1 MQPSTTTAVA
11 VISPR
16 CEPPTAINAE
26 SRAAFMFC
34 VAAASNAS
42 LAARCPHEYWA
53 VSPSLLSPLAY
64 RSCRIVHNATA
75 PILGCVASS
84 VQTTSHAS
92 RTDRTTL
99 SFFSA
104 SFSALSFFDGTKK
117 TSKMREKYRLRAMD
131 RADWLDP
138 VSLSRVDRL
147 VVALADPAE
156 LRRHRAY
163 QTDSE
168 AGLRDYPN
176 LVLEM
181 PCFAHPIIHEERPY
195 PGVPGGGGGGTG
207 AGGGGGGGGSGGAVM
222 IGAAGAAQPVQAVA
236 PMPAAAGADGTLA
249 AAGCEAAG
257 GMGEGGR
264 SWGDSDLLAGGGSG
278 AFLLVSDF
286 EMEEDNPVE
295 HKYRKL
301 AHDQL
306 RGLVDPELKPNRD
319 ERHRIDDLVA
329 GRQDHLAMEEKDLL
343 WKFRFCLTD
352 NKR

>member
-1 MQPSTTTAVA
+1 M
-11 VISPR
+11 
-16 CEPPTAINAE
+16 
-26 SRAAFMFC
+26 
-34 VAAASNAS
+34 
-42 LAARCPHEYWA
+42 
-53 VSPSLLSPLAY
+53 
-64 RSCRIVHNATA
+64 
-75 PILGCVASS
+75 
-84 VQTTSHAS
+84 
-92 RTDRTTL
+92 
-99 SFFSA
+99 
-104 SFSALSFFDGTKK
+104 DGNQ
-117 TSKMREKYRLRAMD
+117 KMREKYKLRAMD

-147 VVALADPAE
+147 VAALADPAE
-156 LRRHRAY
+156 LRTHRAY
-163 QTDSE
+163 QTDAE
-168 AGLRDYPN
+168 AALRDSPD

-207 AGGGGGGGGSGGAVM
+207 AGGGGGGSGGALM
-222 IGAAGAAQPVQAVA
+222 IGAAGAAQQAQAVA
-236 PMPAAAGADGTLA
+236 PMPTTAAAAGDG
-249 AAGCEAAG
+249 EAAG

-343 WKFRFCLTD
+343 WKFRYCLTD

>member
-1 MQPSTTTAVA
+1 
-11 VISPR
+11 
-16 CEPPTAINAE
+16 
-26 SRAAFMFC
+26 MF
-34 VAAASNAS
+34 V
-42 LAARCPHEYWA
+42 
-53 VSPSLLSPLAY
+53 
-64 RSCRIVHNATA
+64 
-75 PILGCVASS
+75 
-84 VQTTSHAS
+84 
-92 RTDRTTL
+92 
-99 SFFSA
+99 SFFLLGLT
-104 SFSALSFFDGTKK
+104 FNQQ
-117 TSKMREKYRLRAMD
+117 MREKYRLRAMD

-147 VVALADPAE
+147 VGALADPAE
-156 LRRHRAY
+156 LRKHRAY
-163 QTDSE
+163 QTDVE
-168 AGLRDYPN
+168 AGLRDSPN

-195 PGVPGGGGGGTG
+195 PGVPGGGGGGSG
-207 AGGGGGGGGSGGAVM
+207 ATGGGGGG
-222 IGAAGAAQPVQAVA
+222 AAGTAQQVPMAAAAAAVA
-236 PMPAAAGADGTLA
+236 ADGTLA
-249 AAGCEAAG
+249 TAAAAADGEAVG

-264 SWGDSDLLAGGGSG
+264 SWGASDLLAGGGSG

-343 WKFRFCLTD
+343 WKFRYCLTD